1 MPATDQL
8 MSALFL
14 LALILY
20 LIPAAFGLSNA
31 PRLRHRLQHGAVL
44 MLGAALAVAAVM
56 SILWF
61 MR

>member
-1 MPATDQL
+1 

-31 PRLRHRLQHGAVL
+31 PRLRQRLQHGAVL
-44 MLGAALAVAAVM
+44 TLAAALAVAALL
-56 SILWF
+56 SILWL